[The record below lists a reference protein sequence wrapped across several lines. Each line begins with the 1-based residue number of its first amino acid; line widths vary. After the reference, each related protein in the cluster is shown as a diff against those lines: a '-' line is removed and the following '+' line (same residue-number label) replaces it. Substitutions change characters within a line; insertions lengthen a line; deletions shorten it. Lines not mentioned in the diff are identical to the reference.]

1 MKSET
6 TTTAGPPAPDSIAGR
21 AVLRRGLS
29 RHTGSRVGRISIWGC
44 WLLAVICVGW
54 TATVSGFQ
62 MTVLGTAMVFAAAS
76 IGVGLQLKTLKLLSL
91 AQGAMLGIGAYGQLI
106 LTGLYHWDFL
116 SALVVSVL
124 IAAVV
129 GIVLGMASVRVRTH
143 YYILLTAAVQAIGAA
158 CMSGLVSLTGGA
170 QGASTPGTVS
180 LLGLHLD
187 SIKQLSIL
195 AAVVAVVAALLADVI
210 YRTALGRRMIAAGSS
225 PILARASGASP
236 VAANIWGN
244 VLMAV
249 FGAVAGAVYAP
260 LVGYLGPAEFSL
272 GMSIT
277 CVLVGV
283 VSTRVSFSLAI
294 VAAVLLQELTQQLS
308 DVGSVSGVIYG
319 GIIVLV
325 GTGLAL
331 GAGRSFGWSSGLFGS
346 ANPGAGALDSAV
358 VSK

>member
-1 MKSET
+1 VKSET
-6 TTTAGPPAPDSIAGR
+6 STTVGPLMSAGIAAQAPR
-21 AVLRRGLS
+21 RRGLS
-29 RHTGSRVGRISIWGC
+29 RHTGSRVGRVSVWGC
-44 WLLAVICVGW
+44 WVLAAVCVGW

-76 IGVGLQLKTLKLLSL
+76 VGVGLQLKTLKLLSL

-106 LTGLYHWDFL
+106 LTGRYHWDFL

-129 GIVLGMASVRVRTH
+129 GIVLGLASVRVRTH

-170 QGASTPGTVS
+170 QGTATPSAVS
-180 LLGLHLD
+180 LFGLRLE

-195 AAVVAVVAALLADVI
+195 AAVVAVATALLADVI
-210 YRTALGRRMIAAGSS
+210 YRTAPGRRMIAAGSS
-225 PILARASGASP
+225 PILARASGASV
-236 VAANIWGN
+236 VAANIMGN

-260 LVGYLGPAEFSL
+260 LVGYLGPAEFAL

-283 VSTRVSFSLAI
+283 VSTRISFSLAI

-331 GAGRSFGWSSGLFGS
+331 GVGRSFGWPTGLFGRS
-346 ANPGAGALDSAV
+346 RSGAGALDNAV
-358 VSK
+358 MSK